1 MVERD
6 FSKGHFFVILNCV
19 LGENSYH
26 CIYEKNTFLWISYTG
41 KSKVLTICPR

>member
-26 CIYEKNTFLWISYTG
+26 CIYEKILFYGYLTLENQ
-41 KSKVLTICPR
+41 KS